1 MALNRNWSKT
11 SMCTGSE
18 GQVGTVS
25 EPAAEQTMDRG
36 KPAPAADATLVDDLV
51 TANHILF
58 NRGVVDAF
66 GHVSVRHD
74 NAPDRF
80 LLARNLAP
88 ALVTPDDILEF
99 DLDGNPLAARGR
111 PVYLERFI
119 HGEIYRAR
127 PDVVAVVHSH
137 APAVVPF
144 GAVSSQPLMPIWHM
158 SGFLGEG
165 VPVFE
170 IRDSAGPGSD
180 LLIRSGDLG
189 VALAESLGTSSVVL
203 MRGHGATVV
212 GSNLKQAVFRAV
224 YTQMNAELQL
234 QAKILGAATFLNAQE
249 AAATTV
255 SVGSQIDRAWD
266 MWARQAGSN
275 NP

>member
-1 MALNRNWSKT
+1 
-11 SMCTGSE
+11 MCTGSDE
-18 GQVGTVS
+18 RAATMSDPVAETAADRGD
-25 EPAAEQTMDRG
+25 PAA
-36 KPAPAADATLVDDLV
+36 AADAALVDELV
-51 TANHILF
+51 IANRILF
-58 NRGVVDAF
+58 NQGVVDAF

-74 NAPDRF
+74 KAPDRF

-88 ALVTPDDILEF
+88 ALVTADDILEF

-127 PDVVAVVHSH
+127 PDVAAVVHSH

-144 GAVSSQPLMPIWHM
+144 GAVPSQTLKPIWHM

-170 IRDSAGPGSD
+170 IRDTAGPGSD
-180 LLIRSGDLG
+180 LLIRSTDLG
-189 VALAESLGTSSVVL
+189 AALADSLGSSSVVL
-203 MRGHGATVV
+203 MRGHGATIV
-212 GSNLKQAVFRAV
+212 GSSLKQAVFRAV

-234 QAKILGAATFLNAQE
+234 QAKSLGPATFLTAQE
-249 AAATTV
+249 AAATTI
-255 SVGSQIDRAWD
+255 SVGGQADRAWQ
-266 MWARQAGSN
+266 MWARQAAKAAD
-275 NP
+275 

>member
-1 MALNRNWSKT
+1 
-11 SMCTGSE
+11 MCTTSE
-18 GQVGTVS
+18 GQGGTVS
-25 EPAAEQTMDRG
+25 QAAAEQATDLG
-36 KPAPAADATLVDDLV
+36 KPAPAADAALVGDLV
-51 TANHILF
+51 IANHILF
-58 NRGVVDAF
+58 NHGVVDAF

-74 NAPDRF
+74 KAADRF

-111 PVYLERFI
+111 SVYLERFI

-127 PDVVAVVHSH
+127 PDVMAVVHSH

-144 GAVSSQPLMPIWHM
+144 GAVPTEPLRPIWHM

-170 IRDSAGPGSD
+170 IRDTAGPGSD
-180 LLIRSGDLG
+180 LLIRSGELG
-189 VALAESLGTSSVVL
+189 VALAASLGSASVVL
-203 MRGHGATVV
+203 MRGHGATIV
-212 GSNLKQAVFRAV
+212 GSSLKQAVFQAV

-234 QAKILGAATFLNAQE
+234 QAKILGPATFLNAQE
-249 AAATTV
+249 AAATTI

-266 MWARQAGSN
+266 MWSRQAGPN
-275 NP
+275 IA

>member
-11 SMCTGSE
+11 SMCTGSK

-58 NRGVVDAF
+58 NHGVVDAF

-74 NAPDRF
+74 KAPDQF

-127 PDVVAVVHSH
+127 PDVMAVVHSH

-144 GAVSSQPLMPIWHM
+144 GAVPSQPLMPIWHM

-170 IRDSAGPGSD
+170 IRDTAGPGSD

-189 VALAESLGTSSVVL
+189 AALAASLASSSVVL

-212 GSNLKQAVFRAV
+212 GSNLKQALFRAV

-234 QAKILGAATFLNAQE
+234 QAKILGTATFLNAQE

-266 MWARQAGSN
+266 MWTRQASRKS
-275 NP
+275 P

>member
-1 MALNRNWSKT
+1 
-11 SMCTGSE
+11 MCTTSQQGGGTGS
-18 GQVGTVS
+18 QA
-25 EPAAEQTMDRG
+25 AAEQTTDHG
-36 KPAPAADATLVDDLV
+36 KPAPAADAALVDDLV

-58 NRGVVDAF
+58 NHGVVDAF

-74 NAPDRF
+74 KAADRF

-88 ALVTPDDILEF
+88 ALVAPDDILEF
-99 DLDGNPLAARGR
+99 DLDGNPLAARGH

-127 PDVVAVVHSH
+127 PDVMAVVHSH

-144 GAVSSQPLMPIWHM
+144 GAVPTEPLMPIWHM

-170 IRDSAGPGSD
+170 IRDTAGPDND
-180 LLIRSGDLG
+180 LLIRSGELG
-189 VALAESLGTSSVVL
+189 VALAASLASASVVL

-212 GSNLKQAVFRAV
+212 GSNLRQAVFRAV

-234 QAKILGAATFLNAQE
+234 QAKILGPATFLNAQE
-249 AAATTV
+249 SAATTI
-255 SVGSQIDRAWD
+255 SVGGQIDRAWD
-266 MWARQAGSN
+266 MWRRQAGQN
-275 NP
+275 IV